1 MANSP
6 VRIEPIRPP
15 RRVHVRFP
23 RGAMFGEPGNYAKQ
37 RNVLEE
43 TLRAFTAIMEPAGK
57 IELPY
62 RWEAQPVKFR
72 GREITEGP

>member
-1 MANSP
+1 
-6 VRIEPIRPP
+6 
-15 RRVHVRFP
+15 
-23 RGAMFGEPGNYAKQ
+23 MFGEPGNYAKQ

-43 TLRAFTAIMEPAGK
+43 TLRAFTAIVEPAGK